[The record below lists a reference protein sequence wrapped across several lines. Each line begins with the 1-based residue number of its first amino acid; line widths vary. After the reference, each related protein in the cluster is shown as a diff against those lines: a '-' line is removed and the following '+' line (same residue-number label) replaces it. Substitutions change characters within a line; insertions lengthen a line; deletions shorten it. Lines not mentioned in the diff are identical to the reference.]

1 MFISILTHIKQLSRN
16 QVSVENTLMQTS
28 PEAPAQP
35 DLTSYD
41 RIVVFFSGG
50 KDSVACVLHLLDLG
64 VPRSKIELQHHDID
78 GREGSSLM
86 DWPVTPA
93 YVQAFGDALGL
104 PVYFSWRV
112 GGFERELKRENCGT
126 APITF
131 TRGDG
136 TLVTMGGERSK
147 ANTRRRFPQVSADLR
162 VRWCSSSLKI
172 EPGDRLLCNDPRFMN
187 SRTLVVTGER
197 AEESPGRA
205 RYSTFEPHRKDLRHN
220 RSKAR
225 HIDHWRPVHAW
236 SEERVPVH
244 PVVKVFD
251 LKSHEF
257 FWVHSDNMTPY
268 EYDKSLREKLILP
281 PTHRDLL
288 DVLTSD
294 LGAFVNDFIEGKSA
308 GNVILCKGIPGVGKT
323 LTAEVYAELIDRPL
337 YAIHSG
343 SLGTTAEDIEKNLQV
358 IFKRGKRWDCV
369 LLLDEADVFVV
380 QRGNNIQQNAIVA
393 EFLRTL
399 EYFDGLLFMTTNRP
413 NDIDEA
419 IISRCAAIIDYA
431 PPSSEDAAA
440 IWRVMATQYAAD
452 LPDQLIDE
460 LVTLFP
466 EIAPRD
472 IKMLFRLALR
482 VAAAH
487 KEPLSLSTFRRCAM
501 FRAIKMKGENA

>member
-1 MFISILTHIKQLSRN
+1 
-16 QVSVENTLMQTS
+16 MQTS
-28 PEAPAQP
+28 PEAPSQP
-35 DLTSYD
+35 DLTNYD

-172 EPGDRLLCNDPRFMN
+172 EPGDRLLCNDTRFMN

-236 SEERVPVH
+236 SEERVWKTLERHRIH
-244 PVVKVFD
+244 PHACYYAGINRASCMKCIFGND
-251 LKSHEF
+251 QQ
-257 FWVHSDNMTPY
+257 WATI
-268 EYDKSLREKLILP
+268 KLIDP
-281 PTHRDLL
+281 Q
-288 DVLTSD
+288 
-294 LGAFVNDFIEGKSA
+294 G
-308 GNVILCKGIPGVGKT
+308 
-323 LTAEVYAELIDRPL
+323 
-337 YAIHSG
+337 
-343 SLGTTAEDIEKNLQV
+343 LQV
-358 IFKRGKRWDCV
+358 I
-369 LLLDEADVFVV
+369 
-380 QRGNNIQQNAIVA
+380 
-393 EFLRTL
+393 
-399 EYFDGLLFMTTNRP
+399 
-413 NDIDEA
+413 
-419 IISRCAAIIDYA
+419 
-431 PPSSEDAAA
+431 
-440 IWRVMATQYAAD
+440 AD
-452 LPDQLIDE
+452 LEQEFNCTIHRKDGVLTRATRALPHPTAAQWAPVVMSKTWDLPIFVDTW
-460 LVTLFP
+460 TLP
-466 EIAPRD
+466 AG
-472 IKMLFRLALR
+472 AY
-482 VAAAH
+482 
-487 KEPLSLSTFRRCAM
+487 
-501 FRAIKMKGENA
+501 GEGCGPT